1 MPKDWAIGCSD
12 SGWMTAETFFEY
24 VTNVF
29 HPWLVTNNIKFPV
42 ILYLDGHASH
52 LSYPLTK
59 FCRENKIELIALY
72 PNATH
77 ILQPM
82 DVAMFRPL
90 KAAWSHEVR
99 DWRMEHNG
107 ESLKRENFAPLLDKS
122 LNTLNTSE
130 ILKNGFKSTGLQPF
144 CPDAINYK
152 KYFESS
158 EIDKTAETVS
168 SIDSSKIIDNLT
180 FIENNIDD
188 NLLEEFRS
196 QEKFAYWKGNQEHA
210 SLFLFWQKIKKL
222 SSSHLPTTISSVQLS
237 DNEEH
242 QDNIQMEEKELEGE
256 ETEENNHK
264 FILDAQPSKEVIIFA
279 VDDDGNLV
287 SVDDN
292 RMDTDYNSQDEEQA
306 SSQVQIL
313 SENELEKQE
322 F

>member
-242 QDNIQMEEKELEGE
+242 QDIIQ
-256 ETEENNHK
+256 
-264 FILDAQPSKEVIIFA
+264 VI
-279 VDDDGNLV
+279 
-287 SVDDN
+287 
-292 RMDTDYNSQDEEQA
+292 
-306 SSQVQIL
+306 
-313 SENELEKQE
+313 
-322 F
+322 